1 MSAYQ
6 FYSIILFNNSVLS
19 FRIIERERVLV
30 KPGVIGCCII
40 IGIVIIGT
48 KRKSVNVCFLYQIII
63 LHSWLILWEELY
75 KMKKDYYIINDIAQ
89 ITGLTDRTIRT
100 YIKNGFLHGKKD
112 GGIWM
117 FTEEELGRFLA
128 QDYVKQSIQT
138 KAESIIRDF
147 IINKK
152 KNRNYMCTILDYPV
166 NSLDHAEAISD
177 TILKEMTENQM
188 SDINFYYNYDKKI
201 KIARIIISGRR
212 EQVTRILIVLDEA
225 NDTIENI

>member
-1 MSAYQ
+1 
-6 FYSIILFNNSVLS
+6 
-19 FRIIERERVLV
+19 
-30 KPGVIGCCII
+30 
-40 IGIVIIGT
+40 
-48 KRKSVNVCFLYQIII
+48 
-63 LHSWLILWEELY
+63 
-75 KMKKDYYIINDIAQ
+75 MKKDFYTINDIAQ

-112 GGIWM
+112 GGIWT
-117 FTEEELGRFLA
+117 FTEEELGEFLA
-128 QDYVKQSIQT
+128 QDYVNQSIQT
-138 KAESIIRDF
+138 KAESIIKDF

-152 KNRNYMCTILDYPV
+152 KIRNYMCTILDYPV

-201 KIARIIISGRR
+201 KNARIIISGRR